1 VSPRT
6 LPIVALGDPVLRRV
20 GRELTAAEIKG
31 KDVQQLIERM
41 RETMRRAPGVGL
53 AAPQIGLAVKLAV
66 IEDRPE
72 NIDEMEP
79 EERDRKERAAVPFH
93 VIVNPRLTVVDSTPM
108 RFFEGCLSLSGFVA
122 VVGRARAVRV
132 QALDHAGQEVTLE
145 AHGWYARILQHE
157 IDHLNGTV
165 YVDRMEPRTFMNA
178 DDHAL
183 HFAGMPV
190 EVVRAALDAAR
201 GLPETLGEAPHQP

>member
-1 VSPRT
+1 VSRRV
-6 LPIVALGDPVLRRV
+6 LPIVALGSPVLRQV
-20 GRELTAAEIKG
+20 GRDLTPAEILS

-53 AAPQIGLAVKLAV
+53 AAPQIGLSMNLAV

-72 NIDEMEP
+72 NIEEMEP
-79 EERDRKERAAVPFH
+79 EERAKKDREAVPFH
-93 VIVNPRLTVVDSTPM
+93 VLVNPRLEVTDATPA

-122 VVGRARAVRV
+122 VVPRASSVRA
-132 QALDHAGQEVTLE
+132 QALDHLANPVTID

-157 IDHLNGTV
+157 IDHLNGIV
-165 YVDRMEPRTFMNA
+165 YVDRMETRTFMSA

-183 HFAGMPV
+183 HWAGLPA
-190 EVVRAALDAAR
+190 EIVRGALDAVR
-201 GLPETLGEAPHQP
+201 PLP